1 MKTGFSLCGKLHR
14 ENPVLALYGIAV
26 HSGIHKLPNW
36 RNIHQIVHWK
46 NRMKGIR
53 CYMTAIMN
61 KEGTEKHKKLKS
73 RSICGKWSLNKI
85 LILIGTLVIGGIQV
99 LRHQRG
105 GWVGWPNDDV
115 WWQGGWVGEA
125 KWWRYQKIYKE
136 KKLLFA
142 CAENKVVIFLQKKLI
157 FMQ

>member
-1 MKTGFSLCGKLHR
+1 MFLLATMHFDIFFSLIPMHPNIFWIYCWYVKYLRTYAGSFNLQRKNIYH
-14 ENPVLALYGIAV
+14 

-85 LILIGTLVIGGIQV
+85 LILIGTLVI
-99 LRHQRG
+99 
-105 GWVGWPNDDV
+105 
-115 WWQGGWVGEA
+115 
-125 KWWRYQKIYKE
+125 QKFKSVSYRKFRLE
-136 KKLLFA
+136 
-142 CAENKVVIFLQKKLI
+142 
-157 FMQ
+157 

>member
-1 MKTGFSLCGKLHR
+1 MSIILNHKSNQCSSLQQCILTFFFHSSQCIQKFLESIVGK
-14 ENPVLALYGIAV
+14 VLTYAGSFNLQRKNIYH

-61 KEGTEKHKKLKS
+61 KEGTEKHKKRKS

-85 LILIGTLVIGGIQV
+85 LILIGTLVI
-99 LRHQRG
+99 
-105 GWVGWPNDDV
+105 
-115 WWQGGWVGEA
+115 
-125 KWWRYQKIYKE
+125 QKFKSVSYRKFRLE
-136 KKLLFA
+136 
-142 CAENKVVIFLQKKLI
+142 
-157 FMQ
+157 

>member
-1 MKTGFSLCGKLHR
+1 MPTTLLLANLDLKTQQHLCCNENRFFQWELLHS
-14 ENPVLALYGIAV
+14 ENTVLALYGIAV

-115 WWQGGWVGEA
+115 WWQCGWLGVA
-125 KWWRYQKIYKE
+125 
-136 KKLLFA
+136 
-142 CAENKVVIFLQKKLI
+142 
-157 FMQ
+157 

>member
-1 MKTGFSLCGKLHR
+1 MSIILNHKSNQCSSLQQCILTFFFYSSQCIQIFFESIVGK
-14 ENPVLALYGIAV
+14 VLTYAGSFNLQRKNIYH

-85 LILIGTLVIGGIQV
+85 LILIGTLVI
-99 LRHQRG
+99 
-105 GWVGWPNDDV
+105 
-115 WWQGGWVGEA
+115 
-125 KWWRYQKIYKE
+125 QKFKSVSYRKFRLE
-136 KKLLFA
+136 
-142 CAENKVVIFLQKKLI
+142 
-157 FMQ
+157 